1 MGQCTRL
8 NRPTDSNVPI
18 ILAAVLSRSSQRKH
32 STNEILGSGDF
43 EIVRGGTYFERD
55 AHLHNPN
62 RLETH
67 FCEEVKRFLL
77 LQAQP
82 SSTKPHLLQE
92 QIS

>member
-55 AHLHNPN
+55 PHLYNLH
-62 RLETH
+62 RLETYVY
-67 FCEEVKRFLL
+67 EEVKRFLL
-77 LQAQP
+77 FQVQP
-82 SSTKPHLLQE
+82 SSSGPQLIQGQL
-92 QIS
+92 S